1 MTILTRAAL
10 RRGGAGWLAAAAAA
24 TSIIAWEG
32 TARGALVLG
41 APVVEAQ
48 GGVAVVGTPTLGLSG
63 AGTAGDPYKISGRA
77 EFRNDDS
84 GPAVVKLQGTLS
96 AKAGERITA
105 SYDMSVDWDPDFEE
119 GLSEYIF
126 QGSLSL
132 DPLPSIPIHL
142 AQGIFDIGSHQYQG
156 SESFTIPGDIENA
169 GLYLEL
175 YMYIGQLGNLTL
187 DIPANSIDIALV
199 PEPGSAG
206 LAALALA
213 GRRRRRAGG
222 WERN

>member
-1 MTILTRAAL
+1 
-10 RRGGAGWLAAAAAA
+10 
-24 TSIIAWEG
+24 
-32 TARGALVLG
+32 
-41 APVVEAQ
+41 
-48 GGVAVVGTPTLGLSG
+48 
-63 AGTAGDPYKISGRA
+63 
-77 EFRNDDS
+77 
-84 GPAVVKLQGTLS
+84 
-96 AKAGERITA
+96 
-105 SYDMSVDWDPDFEE
+105 
-119 GLSEYIF
+119 
-126 QGSLSL
+126 
-132 DPLPSIPIHL
+132 L
-142 AQGIFDIGSHQYQG
+142 AQGIFDIGLHQYQG

-175 YMYIGQLGNLTL
+175 YIYIGQLGNLTL